1 LALAT
6 IAEDLTP
13 GALHDFTHHVAPALA
28 GLEHLADQT
37 EGRLPTGLESYVMT
51 RLGGYRRSTYLDSL
65 DLFVAIKTCEL
76 IGAVEVFGRTA
87 NLNRLTDEEWRV
99 AGAAGFAIADGGAA
113 SVRDFLGKLQAT
125 FPYRRS
131 GREGPQTLSP
141 QSRCASWRSAVICNR
156 PMASAPLRS
165 CCPKTWPSYRRWHW
179 CRCSPRPARRTRSWA
194 WPRQPVARH

>member
-1 LALAT
+1 MNSRRLTISSAKPNQPGVERSLAQISPALPRAIHDLALAT

-113 SVRDFLGKLQAT
+113 SVRDFL
-125 FPYRRS
+125 
-131 GREGPQTLSP
+131 
-141 QSRCASWRSAVICNR
+141 
-156 PMASAPLRS
+156 
-165 CCPKTWPSYRRWHW
+165 
-179 CRCSPRPARRTRSWA
+179 
-194 WPRQPVARH
+194 